1 MDDMGK
7 DFHMN
12 TQQRDFLKIISAALI
27 NQPPDFLG
35 YQLPENW
42 KRLHKISSEQKLS
55 PMIYDQLYRL
65 PAFQRAP
72 DSLQQKWMGEA
83 VAAAGRQVIQTE
95 SFARV
100 CEELTRRGIRYVVL
114 KGISC
119 RVWYAHPELR
129 PSGDEDILIDPE
141 NLKVCHEVLR
151 ELHFTN
157 EESINV
163 PDIEEEQEITYLAQ
177 DGSLYLEV
185 HLNAIGKEN
194 AMQKQLNE
202 QFTNLLDKT
211 EQITFE
217 GHNFYVLEPTGQMIQ
232 LMSHF
237 YKHLYGSGVG
247 VRQMIDL
254 LLGIQKLSD
263 RIDWD
268 KFGQFL
274 KEHHMQK
281 LFAAILNAGTDYL
294 HLELENIPGTFIR
307 KKVRPEA
314 LLDDMFAGG
323 IYGFG
328 ENNDRK
334 LSGFTAVEIDS
345 GENKWKRILFPSRIR
360 LGDRYPKL
368 REKPYLY
375 PYFVVKRW
383 FELFLEYGSG
393 KEKRELLKKRMSIA
407 EKRKQ
412 VLNYY
417 R

>member
-1 MDDMGK
+1 
-7 DFHMN
+7 
-12 TQQRDFLKIISAALI
+12 
-27 NQPPDFLG
+27 
-35 YQLPENW
+35 
-42 KRLHKISSEQKLS
+42 
-55 PMIYDQLYRL
+55 
-65 PAFQRAP
+65 
-72 DSLQQKWMGEA
+72 
-83 VAAAGRQVIQTE
+83 
-95 SFARV
+95 
-100 CEELTRRGIRYVVL
+100 
-114 KGISC
+114 
-119 RVWYAHPELR
+119 
-129 PSGDEDILIDPE
+129 
-141 NLKVCHEVLR
+141 
-151 ELHFTN
+151 
-157 EESINV
+157 
-163 PDIEEEQEITYLAQ
+163 
-177 DGSLYLEV
+177 
-185 HLNAIGKEN
+185 
-194 AMQKQLNE
+194 
-202 QFTNLLDKT
+202 
-211 EQITFE
+211 
-217 GHNFYVLEPTGQMIQ
+217 
-232 LMSHF
+232 
-237 YKHLYGSGVG
+237 
-247 VRQMIDL
+247 
-254 LLGIQKLSD
+254 
-263 RIDWD
+263 
-268 KFGQFL
+268 
-274 KEHHMQK
+274 MQK

>member
-1 MDDMGK
+1 
-7 DFHMN
+7 MN
-12 TQQRDFLKIISAALI
+12 TQQRDFLKIISAALT
-27 NQPPDFLG
+27 NQPPDFQG
-35 YQLPENW
+35 YQLAEDW
-42 KRLHKISSEQKLS
+42 KRLHKITSEQKLL
-55 PMIYDQLYRL
+55 PMVYDQLYRL
-65 PAFQRAP
+65 PAFQKAP
-72 DSLQQKWMGEA
+72 VSLEQKWMGEA
-83 VAAAGRQVIQTE
+83 LAAAGKQVIQIE
-95 SFARV
+95 SFAQV
-100 CEELTRRGIRYVVL
+100 CDELTRRRIRYVVL

-119 RVWYAHPELR
+119 RVWYAQPELR
-129 PSGDEDILIDPE
+129 PSSDEDILIDLE
-141 NLKVCHEVLR
+141 NLQACHEVLR
-151 ELHFTN
+151 ELQFIN
-157 EESINV
+157 EKALDV
-163 PDIEEEQEITYLAQ
+163 PDIQEEQEITYLAQ

-194 AMQKQLNE
+194 EMQKLLNE

-211 EQITFE
+211 EKITFE
-217 GHNFYVLEPTGQMIQ
+217 GHDFFVLKPTEQMIQ

-247 VRQMIDL
+247 IRQMIDL
-254 LLGIQKLSD
+254 LLGIQKLSE

-294 HLELENIPGTFIR
+294 HLEIDNVPKTFIR

-314 LLDDMFAGG
+314 LLEDMFAGG

-360 LGDRYPKL
+360 LGERYYKL

-393 KEKRELLKKRMSIA
+393 REKRKLLKKRLDIA
-407 EKRKQ
+407 EERRK
-412 VLNYY
+412 VLKYY

>member
-1 MDDMGK
+1 
-7 DFHMN
+7 MN
-12 TQQRDFLKIISAALI
+12 TQQRDFLKIISAALT
-27 NQPPDFLG
+27 NQPPDFQG
-35 YQLPENW
+35 YQLAEDW
-42 KRLHKISSEQKLS
+42 KRLHKITSEQKLL
-55 PMIYDQLYRL
+55 PMVYDQLYRL
-65 PAFQRAP
+65 PAFQKAP
-72 DSLQQKWMGEA
+72 VSLQQKWMGEA
-83 VAAAGRQVIQTE
+83 LAAAGKQVIQIE
-95 SFARV
+95 SFAQV
-100 CEELTRRGIRYVVL
+100 CDELTRRRIRYVVL

-119 RVWYAHPELR
+119 RVWYAQPELR
-129 PSGDEDILIDPE
+129 PSSDEDILIDLE
-141 NLKVCHEVLR
+141 NLQACHEVLR
-151 ELHFTN
+151 ELQFIN
-157 EESINV
+157 EKALDV
-163 PDIEEEQEITYLAQ
+163 PDIQEEQEITYLAQ

-194 AMQKQLNE
+194 EMQKLLNE

-211 EQITFE
+211 EKITFE
-217 GHNFYVLEPTGQMIQ
+217 GHDFFVLKPTEQMIQ

-247 VRQMIDL
+247 IRQMIDL
-254 LLGIQKLSD
+254 LLGIQKLSE

-274 KEHHMQK
+274 KDHHMQK

-294 HLELENIPGTFIR
+294 HLEFENIPRMFIR

-334 LSGFTAVEIDS
+334 LSGFAAVEIDS

-393 KEKRELLKKRMSIA
+393 REK
-407 EKRKQ
+407 
-412 VLNYY
+412 
-417 R
+417 

>member
-1 MDDMGK
+1 M
-7 DFHMN
+7 
-12 TQQRDFLKIISAALI
+12 
-27 NQPPDFLG
+27 
-35 YQLPENW
+35 
-42 KRLHKISSEQKLS
+42 
-55 PMIYDQLYRL
+55 
-65 PAFQRAP
+65 
-72 DSLQQKWMGEA
+72 
-83 VAAAGRQVIQTE
+83 IQTE
-95 SFARV
+95 SFAQV
-100 CEELTRRGIRYVVL
+100 CDELTRRGIRYVVL

-119 RVWYAHPELR
+119 RVWYSHPELR

-151 ELHFTN
+151 ELHFIN
-157 EESINV
+157 EKSLDV
-163 PDIEEEQEITYLAQ
+163 PDIQKEHEITYLAQ
-177 DGSLYLEV
+177 NGSLYLEV
-185 HLNAIGKEN
+185 HLDAIGKEN
-194 AMQKQLNE
+194 AMQRQLNV

-211 EQITFE
+211 EKITFE
-217 GHNFYVLEPTGQMIQ
+217 GHDFFVLEPTEQMIQ

-254 LLGIQKLSD
+254 LLGVQKLSD

-393 KEKRELLKKRMSIA
+393 KENRELLKKRMSIA

>member
-1 MDDMGK
+1 
-7 DFHMN
+7 MN

-27 NQPPDFLG
+27 NRPPDFQG
-35 YQLPENW
+35 YQRPEDW
-42 KRLHKISSEQKLS
+42 KRLHKICSEQKLS

-65 PAFQRAP
+65 PAFQNVPA
-72 DSLQQKWMGEA
+72 SLQQKWMGEA
-83 VAAAGRQVIQTE
+83 VAVASRQVIQTE

-100 CEELTRRGIRYVVL
+100 CDELTRRGIRYVVL

-119 RVWYAHPELR
+119 RVWYPHPELR

-151 ELHFTN
+151 ELHFIN
-157 EESINV
+157 EKSLDV
-163 PDIEEEQEITYLAQ
+163 PDIQKEQAITYFAQ

-194 AMQKQLNE
+194 PMQRQLNA
-202 QFTNLLDKT
+202 QFTNLLNKT
-211 EQITFE
+211 KQITFE
-217 GHNFYVLEPTGQMIQ
+217 GHDFFVLEPTEQIIQ
-232 LMSHF
+232 LISHF
-237 YKHLYGSGVG
+237 YKHFYGSGVG
-247 VRQMIDL
+247 VRQMMDL
-254 LLGIQKLSD
+254 LIGIQKLSG
-263 RIDWD
+263 RINWEQ
-268 KFGQFL
+268 FGQFL

-294 HLELENIPGTFIR
+294 HLEIDNVPKTFIR

-314 LLDDMFAGG
+314 LLEDMFAGG

-360 LGDRYPKL
+360 LGERYYKL

-393 KEKRELLKKRMSIA
+393 REKRKLLKKRLDIA
-407 EKRKQ
+407 EERRK
-412 VLNYY
+412 VLKYY

>member
-1 MDDMGK
+1 
-7 DFHMN
+7 MN
-12 TQQRDFLKIISAALI
+12 TQQRDFLKIISAALT
-27 NQPPDFLG
+27 NQPPDFQG
-35 YQLPENW
+35 YQLAEDW
-42 KRLHKISSEQKLS
+42 KRLHKITSEQKLL
-55 PMIYDQLYRL
+55 PMVYDQLYRL
-65 PAFQRAP
+65 PAFQKAP
-72 DSLQQKWMGEA
+72 VSLQQKWMGEA
-83 VAAAGRQVIQTE
+83 LAAAGKQVIQIE
-95 SFARV
+95 SFAQV
-100 CEELTRRGIRYVVL
+100 CDELTRRRIRYVVL

-119 RVWYAHPELR
+119 RVWYAQPELR
-129 PSGDEDILIDPE
+129 PSSDEDILIDLE
-141 NLKVCHEVLR
+141 NLQACHEVLR
-151 ELHFTN
+151 ELQFIN
-157 EESINV
+157 EKALDV
-163 PDIEEEQEITYLAQ
+163 PDIQEEQEITYLAQ

-194 AMQKQLNE
+194 EMQKLLNE

-211 EQITFE
+211 EKITFE
-217 GHNFYVLEPTGQMIQ
+217 GHDFFVLKPTEQMIQ

-247 VRQMIDL
+247 IRQMIDL
-254 LLGIQKLSD
+254 LLGIQKLSE

-274 KEHHMQK
+274 KDHHMQK

-294 HLELENIPGTFIR
+294 HLEFENIPRMFIR

-334 LSGFTAVEIDS
+334 LSGFAAVEIDS